1 MNSFSALHFVEAWEM
16 WEFLDL
22 PIRAYRKG
30 GQPDLLETVHT
41 LEEKKRELARLT
53 DNGASVLQETKRA
66 WELIDSTIFFP
77 SISLAMIQGA
87 LSQACLAFPALFA
100 VREMCTNNTDLES
113 AKILAALSTTQF

>member
-1 MNSFSALHFVEAWEM
+1 M

-22 PIRAYRKG
+22 PLRAYREG
-30 GQPDLLETVHT
+30 RQPDLLEMVHT

-66 WELIDSTIFFP
+66 WELIDSIISFP

-100 VREMCTNNTDLES
+100 VREMVANQADLDS
-113 AKILAALSTTQF
+113 AIVMAALRSNESSFGH